1 MTEASAQKSRVS
13 TSIDGERSVM
23 AEKTFT
29 EALRDLQSAAA
40 EIGRQATTLE
50 DSLKL
55 FDAGMKEA
63 EYCRKILESA
73 EQKIQLYEN
82 GELKDAQL

>member
-1 MTEASAQKSRVS
+1 
-13 TSIDGERSVM
+13 M

-29 EALRDLQSAAA
+29 EALQDLQEAAA
-40 EIGRQATTLE
+40 RIGMQATTLE

-55 FDAGMKEA
+55 FDEGMKEA
-63 EYCRKILESA
+63 EYCKSILENA